1 MNPFKIA
8 FMSEESDPI
17 FPDSAGT
24 PYHCSTW
31 KLSISSALRGLG
43 KPTWNSAS
51 VTLASRDTNGEKGD
65 IGVAQFE
72 IQTAWYDVI
81 IIYIMQIET
90 NKFPIMVHFQHVTGL
105 PVIPV
110 FDAGL

>member
-1 MNPFKIA
+1 METLNIVGITGFG
-8 FMSEESDPI
+8 S
-17 FPDSAGT
+17 
-24 PYHCSTW
+24 
-31 KLSISSALRGLG
+31 

-51 VTLASRDTNGEKGD
+51 FTLASRDTSGER
-65 IGVAQFE
+65 VAQFE

-90 NKFPIMVHFQHVTGL
+90 NTFPIMVHFQHGTGL